1 MGDVQRRADK
11 IDPRAQLGA
20 AHQALARA
28 PPLNNSIVAFRN
40 RERTRRIPL
49 VLLRVHVAY
58 VAVLA
63 RQTLAIVDPHPEA
76 GGAGHAQVHAH
87 AQFGGGVGA
96 IGVVRAV
103 CFLEGV
109 EPVVVCSADS
119 TERSSARGTERG
131 TANRAQGAAKNLGQG
146 SGSWGH
152 SGSQRDHSATD
163 RPVYG
168 LGTDAF
174 GDGRKLG
181 GGRTGVLIGPAERA
195 ARAPPS
201 VHYAGA
207 QQSHSGAQGC
217 GLHNVHPQG
226 LVRAYCPLGLPSLT
240 KMSGIPRVYY
250 LPGYRYRYRKAPTLR
265 DSFLPHLPKGTGS
278 GGRPGSGP
286 PSRHGGR

>member
-1 MGDVQRRADK
+1 MGDVQRRADE

-119 TERSSARGTERG
+119 TERSSARGTERDSE
-131 TANRAQGAAKNLGQG
+131 QG
-146 SGSWGH
+146 SGRSEKPGA
-152 SGSQRDHSATD
+152 GLRE
-163 RPVYG
+163 
-168 LGTDAF
+168 LGTFWLPERPF
-174 GDGRKLG
+174 GHRQACLRPGHRRFWGRAKARRWTHRRSDRS
-181 GGRTGVLIGPAERA
+181 GRA
-195 ARAPPS
+195 
-201 VHYAGA
+201 
-207 QQSHSGAQGC
+207 
-217 GLHNVHPQG
+217 
-226 LVRAYCPLGLPSLT
+226 
-240 KMSGIPRVYY
+240 
-250 LPGYRYRYRKAPTLR
+250 
-265 DSFLPHLPKGTGS
+265 
-278 GGRPGSGP
+278 GRPSP
-286 PSRHGGR
+286 P